1 MQKFFKRIFL
11 NPYSALIVAM
21 IFWAGATVLVR
32 YIRDVAPP
40 MGLSFWRQVVAF
52 LILFPFTFQRI
63 RSQFYLVRAHWKT
76 LVLLAML
83 LWFGGNA
90 LLFLALQFTIAI
102 NAAVINSV
110 EPILIVFFA
119 WLIFRDQFSRLQAVG
134 AVISL
139 FGVLV
144 LIASGS
150 LEELFLLNFDKGDII
165 VLCAFMGWALYAV
178 FLRKLPRELD
188 PLVLVTILVGFGVP
202 MLLPFYLIETAYFKV
217 FEFDLLTM
225 ASIFY
230 LATFAGAISMLN
242 WNYGLIKLGPA
253 RAGQF
258 LHLIP
263 AFTVVMAITLLDEE
277 LRYFHIVG
285 IILIGIGI
293 YLTSRSANT
302 KPN

>member
-1 MQKFFKRIFL
+1 MEKFRRVIL
-11 NPYSALIVAM
+11 NPYLALVVAM
-21 IFWAGATVLVR
+21 VFWAGATILVR

-52 LILFPFTFQRI
+52 LILFPFTFPRI
-63 RSQFYLVRAHWKT
+63 RNQFHLVRAHWKT

-119 WLIFRDQFSRLQAVG
+119 WLIFRDKFSRLQAVG
-134 AVISL
+134 AFISL

-150 LEELFLLNFDKGDII
+150 IEELLLLNFNKGDFI

-178 FLRKLPRELD
+178 FLRNLPRELD
-188 PLVLVTILVGFGVP
+188 PLVIVTILVGFGIP
-202 MLLPFYLIETAYFKV
+202 MLLPFYLIETAYFRA
-217 FEFDLLTM
+217 FEFNLLTM
-225 ASIFY
+225 ASIVY
-230 LATFAGAISMLN
+230 LATFADAVSMLN

-253 RAGQF
+253 RASQF
-258 LHLIP
+258 LHLLP
-263 AFTVVMAITLLDEE
+263 AFTVVMAITLLNEE
-277 LRYFHIVG
+277 LRYFHIMG
-285 IILIGIGI
+285 IILIAIGI
-293 YLTSRSANT
+293 YLTSRPAKT
-302 KPN
+302 